1 MSEINSWTEINW
13 YALGSLL
20 TQVAFLVAAVWF
32 ARDFLRTMRALLEQ
46 VGALL
51 KPSITSDSHSAGA
64 RTRRHFADMSQY
76 WVMPTDS
83 STPAS
88 VEPVEYG
95 PGQFAVAWDRLVVW
109 LKAPMHSFEV
119 PAWRRFVGW
128 LQSPRGS

>member
-51 KPSITSDSHSAGA
+51 KPSITSDSNSAGA

-88 VEPVEYG
+88 VEPVEHG